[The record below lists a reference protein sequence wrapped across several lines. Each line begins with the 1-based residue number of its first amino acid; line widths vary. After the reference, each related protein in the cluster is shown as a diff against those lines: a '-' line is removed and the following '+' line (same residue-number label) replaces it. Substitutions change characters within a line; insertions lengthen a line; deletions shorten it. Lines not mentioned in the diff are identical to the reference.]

1 MNFVVEWFN
10 LIKCLLWFVDFSDLD
25 ILDELFGTG
34 GDSNPFMMLIW
45 FLPVLLFVFYGQRIQ
60 LIITSRDIK
69 KDMAKL
75 EQFRNDARNELIDYV
90 KQKLSPNGDPTQKL
104 DRFFDYFTVMPVD
117 IDPNGIIPKIHHLV
131 RSRDDTTRKQVK
143 SMFSE
148 INTLEVTKVQN
159 LLEIVTTLQL
169 LHKVVRHLF
178 LTAKKQNNY
187 PLILPLQMLLP
198 FIMEQAEAL
207 KDAIPAFKKGQPIGD
222 GIGPLVV
229 GEMMLG
235 TKKQNAEFETVYS
248 ESEFDGRKLILLKAE
263 GPYATVGRP
272 GEATESIV
280 EKLKPD
286 AIIMIDA
293 ALKLEGEDSGSVAQG
308 FGAAIGG
315 IGTDRFKIEAIAT
328 KYDIPIFAI
337 VVRQSVK
344 EAITL
349 MTKEISDQAENVK
362 SQVYE
367 MITDNSN
374 PNQTVLVIGVGNT
387 LGVAQ

>member
-1 MNFVVEWFN
+1 M
-10 LIKCLLWFVDFSDLD
+10 DFSSLD
-25 ILDELFGTG
+25 ILDEFFGTG

-45 FLPVLLFVFYGQRIQ
+45 FLPIILFVFYGQRIQ

-75 EQFRNDARNELIDYV
+75 EQFRNDSRNELIDYV

-104 DRFFDYFTVMPVD
+104 DRFFDYFTIMPID

-131 RSRDDTTRKQVK
+131 RSREDTTRKQVK

-229 GEMMLG
+229 GGMMLD

-286 AIIMIDA
+286 VIIMIDA
-293 ALKLEGEDSGSVAQG
+293 ALKLEGEDSGSIAQG

-315 IGTDRFKIEAIAT
+315 IGIDRFKIEAIAT
-328 KYDIPIFAI
+328 KHDIPIFAI

-349 MTKEISDQAENVK
+349 MKKEISDQAENVK

-367 MITDNSN
+367 MITDNSS

>member
-1 MNFVVEWFN
+1 M
-10 LIKCLLWFVDFSDLD
+10 DFSDLD
-25 ILDELFGTG
+25 ILDEFFGMG
-34 GDSNPFMMLIW
+34 DDSNPFMMLIW
-45 FLPVLLFVFYGQRIQ
+45 FLPIILFVFYGQRIQ

-69 KDMAKL
+69 KSMSEL
-75 EQFRNDARNELIDYV
+75 EQFRNDSRDELINYI

-104 DRFFDYFTVMPVD
+104 DRFFDYFTIMPVD
-117 IDPNGIIPKIHHLV
+117 IDPNGMIPKIHHLV
-131 RSRDDTTRKQVK
+131 RSREDTTRKQVM

-148 INTLEVTKVQN
+148 ISTLEITKVQN

-169 LHKVVRHLF
+169 LHRIVRHLF

-187 PLILPLQMLLP
+187 PLILPLQMMLP

-207 KDAIPAFKKGQPIGD
+207 KDAVPAFKQGQPIGD

-229 GEMMLG
+229 GGMMLD
-235 TKKQNAEFETVYS
+235 TKKQKAEFETVYS
-248 ESEFDGRKLILLKAE
+248 ESEFNDRKLILLKAE

-272 GEATESIV
+272 GEATESLV
-280 EKLKPD
+280 EKLKPNI
-286 AIIMIDA
+286 IIMIDA
-293 ALKLEGEDSGSVAQG
+293 ALKLEGEDTGDVAQG

-315 IGTDRFKIEAIAT
+315 VGTDRFKIEAIAT
-328 KYDIPIFAI
+328 KHDIPIFAI

-344 EAITL
+344 DAITL
-349 MTKEISDQAENVK
+349 MKKEISDQTEKVRN
-362 SQVYE
+362 QVYE

-374 PNQTVLVIGVGNT
+374 PNETVLVIGVGNT

>member
-1 MNFVVEWFN
+1 M
-10 LIKCLLWFVDFSDLD
+10 DFSDLD
-25 ILDELFGTG
+25 ILDEFFGMG
-34 GDSNPFMMLIW
+34 DDSNPFMMLIW
-45 FLPVLLFVFYGQRIQ
+45 MLPIILFVFYGQRIQ

-69 KDMAKL
+69 KSMSEL
-75 EQFRNDARNELIDYV
+75 EQFRNDSRDELINYI

-104 DRFFDYFTVMPVD
+104 DRFFDYFTIMPVD
-117 IDPNGIIPKIHHLV
+117 IDPNGIIPKIHNLV
-131 RSRDDTTRKQVK
+131 RSREDTTRKQVK
-143 SMFSE
+143 SMFTE
-148 INTLEVTKVQN
+148 ISTLEVTKVQN

-169 LHKVVRHLF
+169 LHRIVRHLF

-187 PLILPLQMLLP
+187 PLILPLQMMLP

-207 KDAIPAFKKGQPIGD
+207 KDAVPAFKQGQPIGD

-229 GEMMLG
+229 GEMMLD
-235 TKKQNAEFETVYS
+235 TKKQKAEFETVYS
-248 ESEFDGRKLILLKAE
+248 ESEFNDRKLILLKAE

-272 GEATESIV
+272 GEATESLV
-280 EKLKPD
+280 EKLKPNI
-286 AIIMIDA
+286 IIMIDA
-293 ALKLEGEDSGSVAQG
+293 ALKLEGEDTGDVAQG

-328 KYDIPIFAI
+328 KHDIPIFAI

-344 EAITL
+344 DAITL
-349 MTKEISDQAENVK
+349 MKKEISDQTENVRN
-362 SQVYE
+362 QVYE

-374 PNQTVLVIGVGNT
+374 PNETVLVIGVGNT

>member
-1 MNFVVEWFN
+1 
-10 LIKCLLWFVDFSDLD
+10 VDFSSLD
-25 ILDELFGTG
+25 VLDEFFGTG

-45 FLPVLLFVFYGQRIQ
+45 FLPIILFVFYGQRIQ

-75 EQFRNDARNELIDYV
+75 EQFRNDSRNELIDYV

-104 DRFFDYFTVMPVD
+104 DRFFDYFTIMPVD

-229 GEMMLG
+229 GEMMLD

-286 AIIMIDA
+286 VIIMIDA

-349 MTKEISDQAENVK
+349 MTKEISDQAENVNC
-362 SQVYE
+362 QVYE

-374 PNQTVLVIGVGNT
+374 PNQTVLVIGDGIT

>member
-1 MNFVVEWFN
+1 
-10 LIKCLLWFVDFSDLD
+10 VDFSSLD
-25 ILDELFGTG
+25 ILDEFFGTG

-45 FLPVLLFVFYGQRIQ
+45 FLPVILFVFYGQRIQ

-75 EQFRNDARNELIDYV
+75 EQFRNDSRNELIDYV

-148 INTLEVTKVQN
+148 INTLEITKVQN
-159 LLEIVTTLQL
+159 LLEIVATLQL

-187 PLILPLQMLLP
+187 PLILPLQMMLP

-229 GEMMLG
+229 GGMMLD

-286 AIIMIDA
+286 VIIMIDA

-315 IGTDRFKIEAIAT
+315 IGIDRFKIEAIAT

>member
-1 MNFVVEWFN
+1 M
-10 LIKCLLWFVDFSDLD
+10 DFSNLD
-25 ILDELFGTG
+25 ILDEFFGTG

-45 FLPVLLFVFYGQRIQ
+45 FLPVILFVFYGQRIQ

-75 EQFRNDARNELIDYV
+75 EQFRDDSRNELIDYV

-104 DRFFDYFTVMPVD
+104 DRFFDYFTIMPVD

-131 RSRDDTTRKQVK
+131 RSREDTTRKQVK
-143 SMFSE
+143 SMFSD

-169 LHKVVRHLF
+169 LHNVVRHLF
-178 LTAKKQNNY
+178 FTAKKQNNY

-198 FIMEQAEAL
+198 FIIEQAEAL
-207 KDAIPAFKKGQPIGD
+207 KDAIPAFKKGRPIGD

-229 GEMMLG
+229 GGMMLD

-286 AIIMIDA
+286 VIIMIDA

-315 IGTDRFKIEAIAT
+315 IGTDKFKIEAIAV

-337 VVRQSVK
+337 IVRQSVK

-349 MTKEISDQAENVK
+349 MKKEISDQAENVK

>member
-1 MNFVVEWFN
+1 M
-10 LIKCLLWFVDFSDLD
+10 DFSDLD
-25 ILDELFGTG
+25 ILDEFFGMG
-34 GDSNPFMMLIW
+34 DDSNPFMMLIW
-45 FLPVLLFVFYGQRIQ
+45 MLPIILFVFYGQRIQ

-69 KDMAKL
+69 KSMSEL
-75 EQFRNDARNELIDYV
+75 EQFRNDSRDELINYI

-104 DRFFDYFTVMPVD
+104 DRFFDYFTIMPVD
-117 IDPNGIIPKIHHLV
+117 IDPNGIIPKIHNLV
-131 RSRDDTTRKQVK
+131 RSREDTTRKQVK

-148 INTLEVTKVQN
+148 ISTLEITKVQN

-169 LHKVVRHLF
+169 LHRIVRHLF

-187 PLILPLQMLLP
+187 PLILPLQMMLP

-207 KDAIPAFKKGQPIGD
+207 KDAVPAFKQGQPIGD

-229 GEMMLG
+229 GEMMLD
-235 TKKQNAEFETVYS
+235 TKKQKAEFETVYS
-248 ESEFDGRKLILLKAE
+248 ESEFNDRKLILLKAE

-272 GEATESIV
+272 GEATESLI

-286 AIIMIDA
+286 IIIMIDA
-293 ALKLEGEDSGSVAQG
+293 ALKLEGEDTGSTAQG

-315 IGTDRFKIEAIAT
+315 IGTDRFKIEEVAA

-344 EAITL
+344 DAITL
-349 MTKEISDQAENVK
+349 MKKEISDQTENVR

-374 PNQTVLVIGVGNT
+374 PNETVLVIGVGNT

>member
-1 MNFVVEWFN
+1 
-10 LIKCLLWFVDFSDLD
+10 VDFSDLD
-25 ILDELFGTG
+25 ILDEFFGMG
-34 GDSNPFMMLIW
+34 DDSNPFMMLIW
-45 FLPVLLFVFYGQRIQ
+45 FLPIILFVFYGQRIQ

-69 KDMAKL
+69 KSMSEL
-75 EQFRNDARNELIDYV
+75 EQFRNDSRDELINYI

-104 DRFFDYFTVMPVD
+104 DRFFDYFTIMPVD
-117 IDPNGIIPKIHHLV
+117 IEPNGMIPKIHNLV
-131 RSRDDTTRKQVK
+131 RSREDTTRKQVK

-148 INTLEVTKVQN
+148 ISTLEVTKVQN

-169 LHKVVRHLF
+169 LHRIVRHLF

-187 PLILPLQMLLP
+187 PLILPLQMMLP

-207 KDAIPAFKKGQPIGD
+207 KDAVPAFKQGQPIGD

-229 GEMMLG
+229 GGMMLD
-235 TKKQNAEFETVYS
+235 TKKQKAEFETVYS
-248 ESEFDGRKLILLKAE
+248 ESEFNDRKLILLKAE

-272 GEATESIV
+272 GEATESLV
-280 EKLKPD
+280 EKLKPNI
-286 AIIMIDA
+286 IIMIDA
-293 ALKLEGEDSGSVAQG
+293 ALKLEGEDTGDVVQG

-315 IGTDRFKIEAIAT
+315 IGTDRYKIEAIAT
-328 KYDIPIFAI
+328 KHDIPVFAI

-344 EAITL
+344 DAITL
-349 MTKEISDQAENVK
+349 MKKEISDQTEKVRN
-362 SQVYE
+362 QVYE

-374 PNQTVLVIGVGNT
+374 PNETVLVIGVGNT

>member
-1 MNFVVEWFN
+1 M
-10 LIKCLLWFVDFSDLD
+10 DFSNLD
-25 ILDELFGTG
+25 ILDEFFGTG

-45 FLPVLLFVFYGQRIQ
+45 FLPIILFVFYGQRIQ
-60 LIITSRDIK
+60 LIITSREIK
-69 KDMAKL
+69 KKMSEL
-75 EQFRNDARNELIDYV
+75 EQFRNDSRNELINYV
-90 KQKLSPNGDPTQKL
+90 KQKLTTNGDPTQKL
-104 DRFFDYFTVMPVD
+104 DRFFDYFTIMPVD

-131 RSRDDTTRKQVK
+131 RSREDTTRKQVK

-148 INTLEVTKVQN
+148 ISTLEITKVQN

-169 LHKVVRHLF
+169 LHKIVRHLF

-187 PLILPLQMLLP
+187 PLILPLQMMLP

-207 KDAIPAFKKGQPIGD
+207 KDAIPAFKQAQPIGD

-229 GEMMLG
+229 GGMMLD
-235 TKKQNAEFETVYS
+235 TKKQKAEFETVYS
-248 ESEFDGRKLILLKAE
+248 ESEFNGRKLILLKAE

-272 GEATESIV
+272 GEATESLI
-280 EKLKPD
+280 EKLKPSI
-286 AIIMIDA
+286 IIMVDA
-293 ALKLEGEDSGSVAQG
+293 ALKLEGEDTGSIAQG

-315 IGTDRFKIEAIAT
+315 IGTDRFKIEAVAA
-328 KYDIPIFAI
+328 KYNIPILAL

-344 EAITL
+344 DAITL
-349 MTKEISDQAENVK
+349 MKKEISDQTENVR

-387 LGVAQ
+387 MGVAQ

>member
-1 MNFVVEWFN
+1 
-10 LIKCLLWFVDFSDLD
+10 VDFSNLD
-25 ILDELFGTG
+25 VLDEFFGTG

-45 FLPVLLFVFYGQRIQ
+45 FLPVILFVFYGQRIQ

-69 KDMAKL
+69 KDMSKL
-75 EQFRNDARNELIDYV
+75 EQFRNDSRNELIDYV
-90 KQKLSPNGDPTQKL
+90 KQKLSPNGDPIQKL
-104 DRFFDYFTVMPVD
+104 DRFFDYFTIMPVD

-131 RSRDDTTRKQVK
+131 RSREDTTRKQVK

-229 GEMMLG
+229 GEMMLD

-272 GEATESIV
+272 GEATETIV

-286 AIIMIDA
+286 VIIMIDA

-349 MTKEISDQAENVK
+349 MTKEISEQAENVK

>member
-1 MNFVVEWFN
+1 
-10 LIKCLLWFVDFSDLD
+10 VDFSSLD
-25 ILDELFGTG
+25 ILDEFFGTG

-45 FLPVLLFVFYGQRIQ
+45 FLPVILFVFYGQRIQ

-104 DRFFDYFTVMPVD
+104 DRFFDYFTIMPVD

-131 RSRDDTTRKQVK
+131 RSREDTTRKQVM
-143 SMFSE
+143 SMFTE
-148 INTLEVTKVQN
+148 ISTLEITKVQN

-169 LHKVVRHLF
+169 LHRIVRHLF

-187 PLILPLQMLLP
+187 PLILPLQMMLP

-207 KDAIPAFKKGQPIGD
+207 KDAVPAFKQGQPIGD

-229 GEMMLG
+229 GGMMLD
-235 TKKQNAEFETVYS
+235 TKKQKAEFETVYS
-248 ESEFDGRKLILLKAE
+248 ESEFNDRKLILLKAE

-272 GEATESIV
+272 GEATESLV
-280 EKLKPD
+280 EKLKPNI
-286 AIIMIDA
+286 IIMIDA
-293 ALKLEGEDSGSVAQG
+293 ALKLEGEDTGDVAQG

-315 IGTDRFKIEAIAT
+315 VGTDRFKIEAIAT
-328 KYDIPIFAI
+328 KHDIPIFAI

-344 EAITL
+344 DAITL
-349 MTKEISDQAENVK
+349 MKKEISDQTEKVRN
-362 SQVYE
+362 QVYE

-374 PNQTVLVIGVGNT
+374 PNETVLVIGVGNT

>member
-1 MNFVVEWFN
+1 M
-10 LIKCLLWFVDFSDLD
+10 DFSDLD
-25 ILDELFGTG
+25 VLDELFGTG

-45 FLPVLLFVFYGQRIQ
+45 FLPILLFVFYGQRIQ

-229 GEMMLG
+229 GEMMLD

-315 IGTDRFKIEAIAT
+315 IGTDRFKIEAIAA

>member
-1 MNFVVEWFN
+1 M
-10 LIKCLLWFVDFSDLD
+10 DFSNLD
-25 ILDELFGTG
+25 ILDEFFGTG

-45 FLPVLLFVFYGQRIQ
+45 FLPIILFVFYGQRIQ
-60 LIITSRDIK
+60 LIITSREIK
-69 KDMAKL
+69 KKMSEL
-75 EQFRNDARNELIDYV
+75 EQFRNDSRNELINYV
-90 KQKLSPNGDPTQKL
+90 KQKLTTNGDPTQKL
-104 DRFFDYFTVMPVD
+104 DRFFDYFTIMPVD

-131 RSRDDTTRKQVK
+131 RSREDTTRKQVK

-148 INTLEVTKVQN
+148 ISTLEITKVQN

-169 LHKVVRHLF
+169 LHKIVRHLF

-187 PLILPLQMLLP
+187 HLKLPLQMILP

-207 KDAIPAFKKGQPIGD
+207 KDAIPAFKQAQPIGD

-229 GEMMLG
+229 GGMMLN
-235 TKKQNAEFETVYS
+235 TKKQKAEFETVYS
-248 ESEFDGRKLILLKAE
+248 ESEFNGRKLILLKAE

-272 GEATESIV
+272 GEATESLI
-280 EKLKPD
+280 EKLKPNI
-286 AIIMIDA
+286 IIMVDA
-293 ALKLEGEDSGSVAQG
+293 ALKLEGEDTGSIAQG

-315 IGTDRFKIEAIAT
+315 IGTDRFKIEAVAA
-328 KYDIPIFAI
+328 KYNIPILAL

-344 EAITL
+344 DAITL
-349 MTKEISDQAENVK
+349 MNKEISDQTENVR

-387 LGVAQ
+387 MGVAQ

>member
-1 MNFVVEWFN
+1 M
-10 LIKCLLWFVDFSDLD
+10 DFSDLD
-25 ILDELFGTG
+25 ILDEFFGMG
-34 GDSNPFMMLIW
+34 DDSNPFMMLVW
-45 FLPVLLFVFYGQRIQ
+45 FLPIILFVFYGQRIQ

-69 KDMAKL
+69 KSMSEL
-75 EQFRNDARNELIDYV
+75 EQFRNDSRDELINYI

-104 DRFFDYFTVMPVD
+104 DRFFDYFTIMPVD
-117 IDPNGIIPKIHHLV
+117 IDPNGMIPKIHHLV
-131 RSRDDTTRKQVK
+131 RSREDTTRKQVM

-148 INTLEVTKVQN
+148 ISTLEITKVQN

-169 LHKVVRHLF
+169 LHRIVRHLF

-187 PLILPLQMLLP
+187 PLILPLQMMLP

-207 KDAIPAFKKGQPIGD
+207 KDAVPAFKQGQPIGD

-229 GEMMLG
+229 GEMMLD

-263 GPYATVGRP
+263 GPNATVGRP
-272 GEATESIV
+272 GEATELLV
-280 EKLKPD
+280 EKLKPNI
-286 AIIMIDA
+286 IIMIDA
-293 ALKLEGEDSGSVAQG
+293 ALKLEGEDTGDVAQG

-315 IGTDRFKIEAIAT
+315 IGTDRFTIEAIAT
-328 KYDIPIFAI
+328 KHDIPIFAI

-344 EAITL
+344 DAITL
-349 MTKEISDQAENVK
+349 MKKEISDQAENVRN
-362 SQVYE
+362 QVYE

-374 PNQTVLVIGVGNT
+374 PNETVLVIGVGNT

>member
-1 MNFVVEWFN
+1 M
-10 LIKCLLWFVDFSDLD
+10 DFSNLD
-25 ILDELFGTG
+25 ILDEFFGTG

-45 FLPVLLFVFYGQRIQ
+45 FLPIILFVFYGQRIQ
-60 LIITSRDIK
+60 LIITSREIK
-69 KDMAKL
+69 KKMSEL
-75 EQFRNDARNELIDYV
+75 EQFRNDSRNELINYI
-90 KQKLSPNGDPTQKL
+90 KQKLSPSGDPTQKL
-104 DRFFDYFTVMPVD
+104 DRFFDYFTIMPVD

-131 RSRDDTTRKQVK
+131 RSREDTTRKQVK

-148 INTLEVTKVQN
+148 ISTLEITKVQN

-169 LHKVVRHLF
+169 LHKIVRHLF

-187 PLILPLQMLLP
+187 PLILPLQMMLP

-207 KDAIPAFKKGQPIGD
+207 KDAIPAFKQAQPIGD

-229 GEMMLG
+229 GGMMLN
-235 TKKQNAEFETVYS
+235 TKKQKAEFETVYS
-248 ESEFDGRKLILLKAE
+248 ESEFNGRKLILLKAE

-272 GEATESIV
+272 GEATESLI
-280 EKLKPD
+280 EKLKPNI
-286 AIIMIDA
+286 IIMVDA
-293 ALKLEGEDSGSVAQG
+293 ALKLEGEDTGSIAQG

-315 IGTDRFKIEAIAT
+315 IGTDRFKIEAVAA
-328 KYDIPIFAI
+328 KYNIPILAL

-344 EAITL
+344 DAITL
-349 MTKEISDQAENVK
+349 MNKEISDQTENVR

-387 LGVAQ
+387 MGVAQ

>member
-1 MNFVVEWFN
+1 M
-10 LIKCLLWFVDFSDLD
+10 DFSDLD
-25 ILDELFGTG
+25 ILNEFFGTG
-34 GDSNPFMMLIW
+34 GDSNPFLMLVW
-45 FLPVLLFVFYGQRIQ
+45 FLPIILFVFYGQRIQ

-69 KDMAKL
+69 KNMTKL
-75 EQFRNDARNELIDYV
+75 EQFRNDSRNELIDYV

-131 RSRDDTTRKQVK
+131 RSREDTTRKQVK
-143 SMFSE
+143 SMFSK
-148 INTLEVTKVQN
+148 IDTMEVTKVQN

-187 PLILPLQMLLP
+187 PLILPLQMMLP

-207 KDAIPAFKKGQPIGD
+207 KDAIPAFKQVQPIGD

-229 GEMMLG
+229 GGMMLDA
-235 TKKQNAEFETVYS
+235 KKQNAEFETVYS

-272 GEATESIV
+272 GEATESLV
-280 EKLKPD
+280 EKFKPD
-286 AIIMIDA
+286 IIIMVDA
-293 ALKLEGEDSGSVAQG
+293 ALKLEGEDSGSIAQG

-315 IGTDRFKIEAIAT
+315 IGTDRFKIEEVAI
-328 KYDIPIFAI
+328 KHDIPIFAI

-349 MTKEISDQAENVK
+349 MKKEISDQTENIRN
-362 SQVYE
+362 QVYE

>member
-1 MNFVVEWFN
+1 
-10 LIKCLLWFVDFSDLD
+10 VDFSNLD
-25 ILDELFGTG
+25 ILNEFFGTG
-34 GDSNPFMMLIW
+34 GDSNPFLMLVW
-45 FLPVLLFVFYGQRIQ
+45 FLPIILFVFYGQRIQ

-75 EQFRNDARNELIDYV
+75 EQFRNDSRNELIDYV

-104 DRFFDYFTVMPVD
+104 DRFFDYFTIMPVD

-131 RSRDDTTRKQVK
+131 RSREDTTRKQVK

-229 GEMMLG
+229 GGMMLD

-286 AIIMIDA
+286 VIIMIDA

-349 MTKEISDQAENVK
+349 MTKEISEQAENVK

>member
-1 MNFVVEWFN
+1 M
-10 LIKCLLWFVDFSDLD
+10 DFSDLD
-25 ILDELFGTG
+25 VLDELFGTG

-45 FLPVLLFVFYGQRIQ
+45 FLPIILFVFYGQRIQ

-229 GEMMLG
+229 GEMMLD

-286 AIIMIDA
+286 VIIMIDA

-315 IGTDRFKIEAIAT
+315 IGTDRFKIEAIAV

>member
-1 MNFVVEWFN
+1 
-10 LIKCLLWFVDFSDLD
+10 VDFSDLD
-25 ILDELFGTG
+25 ILDEFFGTG

-45 FLPVLLFVFYGQRIQ
+45 FLPIILFVFYGQRIQ

-75 EQFRNDARNELIDYV
+75 EQFRNDSRNELIDYV

-104 DRFFDYFTVMPVD
+104 DRFFDYFTIMPVD

-229 GEMMLG
+229 GEMKLD
-235 TKKQNAEFETVYS
+235 TKKQDAEFETVYS
-248 ESEFDGRKLILLKAE
+248 ESEFDGRKSILLKAE
-263 GPYATVGRP
+263 GRYATVGRP
-272 GEATESIV
+272 GEATESNV
-280 EKLKPD
+280 EKLRPD
-286 AIIMIDA
+286 VIIMIDA

>member
-1 MNFVVEWFN
+1 
-10 LIKCLLWFVDFSDLD
+10 VDFSSLD
-25 ILDELFGTG
+25 VLDEFFGMG
-34 GDSNPFMMLIW
+34 DDSNPFMMLIW
-45 FLPVLLFVFYGQRIQ
+45 ILPIILFVFYGQRIQ

-69 KDMAKL
+69 KSMAEL
-75 EQFRNDARNELIDYV
+75 EQFRNESRDDLIDYV
-90 KQKLSPNGDPTQKL
+90 KQKLTPNDDPTKKL
-104 DRFFDYFTVMPVD
+104 DRFFDYFTIMPVD
-117 IDPNGIIPKIHHLV
+117 IDPNGIIPKIHNLV
-131 RSRDDTTRKQVK
+131 RSREDTTRKQIK

-148 INTLEVTKVQN
+148 IDTLEITKVQN

-207 KDAIPAFKKGQPIGD
+207 KDAVPAFKKGQPIGD

-235 TKKQNAEFETVYS
+235 TKKEKAEFETVYS

-272 GEATESIV
+272 GEATESLV
-280 EKLKPD
+280 EKLKPN

-293 ALKLEGEDSGSVAQG
+293 ALKLEGEDTGDVAQG

-315 IGTDRFKIEAIAT
+315 IGTDRFKIEEVAT
-328 KYDIPIFAI
+328 KYNIPVFAI

-344 EAITL
+344 DAITL
-349 MTKEISDQAENVK
+349 MKKEISDQAENVRD
-362 SQVYE
+362 QVYE

-374 PNQTVLVIGVGNT
+374 PNDTVLVIGVGNT

>member
-1 MNFVVEWFN
+1 M
-10 LIKCLLWFVDFSDLD
+10 DFSDLD
-25 ILDELFGTG
+25 VLDELFGTG

-315 IGTDRFKIEAIAT
+315 IGTDRFKIEAIAV

-349 MTKEISDQAENVK
+349 MTKEISEQAENVK

>member
-1 MNFVVEWFN
+1 
-10 LIKCLLWFVDFSDLD
+10 VDFSNLD
-25 ILDELFGTG
+25 ILNEFFGTG

-45 FLPVLLFVFYGQRIQ
+45 FLPIILFVFYGQRIQ

-75 EQFRNDARNELIDYV
+75 EQFRNDSRNELIDYV

-104 DRFFDYFTVMPVD
+104 DRFFDYFTIMPVD

-131 RSRDDTTRKQVK
+131 RSREDTTRKQVK

-229 GEMMLG
+229 GGMMLD

-286 AIIMIDA
+286 VIIMIDA

-367 MITDNSN
+367 MITDNSD

>member
-1 MNFVVEWFN
+1 
-10 LIKCLLWFVDFSDLD
+10 VDFSDLD
-25 ILDELFGTG
+25 VLDELFGTG

-45 FLPVLLFVFYGQRIQ
+45 FLPIILFVFYGQRIQ

-75 EQFRNDARNELIDYV
+75 EQFRNDSRNELIDYV

-104 DRFFDYFTVMPVD
+104 DRFFDYFTIMPVD

-131 RSRDDTTRKQVK
+131 RSREDTTRKQVK

-229 GEMMLG
+229 GGMMLG

-248 ESEFDGRKLILLKAE
+248 EAEFDGRKLILLKAE

-286 AIIMIDA
+286 VIIMIDA

-315 IGTDRFKIEAIAT
+315 IGTDRFKIEEIAV

>member
-1 MNFVVEWFN
+1 M
-10 LIKCLLWFVDFSDLD
+10 DFSDLD
-25 ILDELFGTG
+25 ILDEFFGTG
-34 GDSNPFMMLIW
+34 GDSNPFMMLVWII
-45 FLPVLLFVFYGQRIQ
+45 PIIIFVFYGQRIQ
-60 LIITSRDIK
+60 LVITSREIK
-69 KDMAKL
+69 KKMSELD
-75 EQFRNDARNELIDYV
+75 QFRNDSRDELIDYV
-90 KQKLSPNGDPTQKL
+90 KQKLTPNGDPTEKF
-104 DRFFDYFTVMPVD
+104 DRFFDYFTILPID

-131 RSRDDTTRKQVK
+131 RSREDTTRKQVK

-148 INTLEVTKVQN
+148 INILEITKVQN
-159 LLEIVTTLQL
+159 LLEVVTTLQL

-187 PLILPLQMLLP
+187 PLIVPLQMMLP

-207 KDAIPAFKKGQPIGD
+207 KDAIPAFKQGQPIGD

-229 GEMMLG
+229 GEMMLN
-235 TKKQNAEFETVYS
+235 TKKQKAEFETVYS

-263 GPYATVGRP
+263 GPYASVGRP
-272 GEATESIV
+272 GEATESLV

-286 AIIMIDA
+286 IIIMIDA
-293 ALKLEGEDSGSVAQG
+293 ALKLEGEDTGSVAQG

-337 VVRQSVK
+337 VVKQSVRD
-344 EAITL
+344 AITL
-349 MTKEISDQAENVK
+349 MKKEISDQAENIRK
-362 SQVYE
+362 QVYE

-374 PNQTVLVIGVGNT
+374 PDQTVLVIGVGNT

>member
-1 MNFVVEWFN
+1 M
-10 LIKCLLWFVDFSDLD
+10 DFSDLD
-25 ILDELFGTG
+25 ILDEFFGMG
-34 GDSNPFMMLIW
+34 DDSNPFMMLVW
-45 FLPVLLFVFYGQRIQ
+45 FLPIILFVFYGQRIQ

-69 KDMAKL
+69 KSMSEL
-75 EQFRNDARNELIDYV
+75 EQFRNDSRDELINYI

-104 DRFFDYFTVMPVD
+104 DRFFDYFTIMPVD
-117 IDPNGIIPKIHHLV
+117 IDPNGMIPKIHHLV
-131 RSRDDTTRKQVK
+131 RSREDTTRKQVM

-148 INTLEVTKVQN
+148 ISTLEITKVQN

-169 LHKVVRHLF
+169 LHRIVRHLF

-187 PLILPLQMLLP
+187 PLILPLQMMLP

-207 KDAIPAFKKGQPIGD
+207 KDAVPAFKQGQPIGD

-229 GEMMLG
+229 GEMMLD
-235 TKKQNAEFETVYS
+235 TKKQKAEFETVYS
-248 ESEFDGRKLILLKAE
+248 ESEFNDRKLILLKAE

-272 GEATESIV
+272 GEATESLV
-280 EKLKPD
+280 EKLKPNM
-286 AIIMIDA
+286 IIMIDA
-293 ALKLEGEDSGSVAQG
+293 ALKLEGEDTGDVVQG

-315 IGTDRFKIEAIAT
+315 IGTDGFKIEAIAT
-328 KYDIPIFAI
+328 KHDIPIFAI

-344 EAITL
+344 DAITL
-349 MTKEISDQAENVK
+349 MKKEISDQAENVRN
-362 SQVYE
+362 QVYE

-374 PNQTVLVIGVGNT
+374 PNETVLVIGVGNT